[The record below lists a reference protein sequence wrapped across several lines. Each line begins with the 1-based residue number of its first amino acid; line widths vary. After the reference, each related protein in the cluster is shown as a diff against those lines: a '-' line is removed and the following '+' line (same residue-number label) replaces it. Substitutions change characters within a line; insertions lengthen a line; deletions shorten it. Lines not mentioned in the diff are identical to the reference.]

1 MRPIRLTMT
10 AFGSYADTT
19 EIPFSDL
26 KNGLFLVTGDT
37 GAGKTTIFDAIVF
50 ALYGELCGAE
60 REDRKPEMMHSD
72 FVEKSTDTV
81 VTLVFSEGGKEYKV
95 ERTIHFQK
103 KRGTEGGYGAPKIS
117 AVLSEPGRDPI
128 QGATA
133 VTNRVRELLGMDAD
147 QFRKIVMLAQGEFNK
162 FLKAGSDDKNKILR
176 ELFDNRL
183 YEYYTELLKVAKEKL
198 KNARAERSGEIEN
211 TLTKFFN
218 MPEELSSEQRL
229 LFHSGHP
236 DLCGNLEKLIGEEE
250 AATEKLTAE
259 AEAAQEALN
268 ALNQKQ
274 GAAAE
279 LGRRFDELKEK
290 NEHL

>member
-81 VTLVFSEGGKEYKV
+81 VTLVFSEGGKEYKA

-128 QGATA
+128 QGPRRSRT
-133 VTNRVRELLGMDAD
+133 
-147 QFRKIVMLAQGEFNK
+147 
-162 FLKAGSDDKNKILR
+162 GSVSFSGWMRTSSARSSCWLR
-176 ELFDNRL
+176 E
-183 YEYYTELLKVAKEKL
+183 
-198 KNARAERSGEIEN
+198 
-211 TLTKFFN
+211 
-218 MPEELSSEQRL
+218 SST
-229 LFHSGHP
+229 SS
-236 DLCGNLEKLIGEEE
+236 
-250 AATEKLTAE
+250 
-259 AEAAQEALN
+259 
-268 ALNQKQ
+268 
-274 GAAAE
+274 
-279 LGRRFDELKEK
+279 
-290 NEHL
+290 